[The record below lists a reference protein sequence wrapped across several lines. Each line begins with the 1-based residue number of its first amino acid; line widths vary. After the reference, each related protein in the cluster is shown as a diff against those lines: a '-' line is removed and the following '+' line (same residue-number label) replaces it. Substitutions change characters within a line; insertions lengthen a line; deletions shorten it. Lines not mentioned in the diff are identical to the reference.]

1 MMKAEEKRNMR
12 KYGKDGRLESV
23 ICNRCGRKLAVRNGI
38 VREGVCSSDHA
49 WDFFSEKDGE
59 VHHFDLCEECYDQLI
74 RQFAIAPE
82 IEEAVEFI

>member
-38 VREGVCSSDHA
+38 VREGVFSSDMRG
-49 WDFFSEKDGE
+49 FLSEKVGR
-59 VHHFDLCEECYDQLI
+59 FTILI
-74 RQFAIAPE
+74 CVRSAMMR
-82 IEEAVEFI
+82 